1 MRPTLRGLAFV
12 VVLGVCAAAHAAGP
26 VVLSTHCR
34 EIEVPLDSNHSAA
47 RLGDCGDP
55 SASDLLWHLDRI
67 DQVDSHLDG
76 VYHRDQ
82 TGAGAVVY
90 VMDTGVMASHSE
102 FLTTSGSRVVAGF
115 DATSSLTTG
124 TSRCTSSNKAT
135 DPCYSNYDE
144 LGTSSHGTAVASI
157 VAGRFVGV
165 APDATIVS
173 IRVMN
178 ESALATTRTYLA
190 GLDAIIRHAFNPT
203 SPQFHTAV
211 VNISGWMLERLAT
224 SRDGRPVTYAA
235 VEQKIRTMIGGVD
248 ANGNPDANGKHF
260 FFVVAGNNTDNGC
273 GHEGVVDRF
282 PATLGKQLDGLI
294 TVGGMTA
301 QNDWWPGACR
311 GGVEI
316 LAPSQSVFSASI
328 TAPDHYRGAAF
339 RSGTSFG
346 APIIAGIAARMLSA
360 HPDLSPIDL
369 EDWILST
376 PSRITNPEE
385 MYADGRVAVY
395 QTMPVQTAQNAI
407 AP

>member
-1 MRPTLRGLAFV
+1 MRPTIRGLAFV
-12 VVLGVCAAAHAAGP
+12 VALGVCAAGLAAGP
-26 VVLSTHCR
+26 VAFSTHCR
-34 EIEVPLDSNHSAA
+34 EIEVPLDGMHSVA
-47 RLGDCGDP
+47 RLGECGD
-55 SASDLLWHLDRI
+55 AAAADLLWHLDRI
-67 DQVDSHLDG
+67 DQIDSHLDG

-90 VMDTGVMASHSE
+90 VMDTGVMAAHSE
-102 FLTTSGSRVVAGF
+102 FMTTSGSRVIAGF
-115 DATSSLTTG
+115 DATTSLATG
-124 TSRCTSSNKAT
+124 ASHCTSPNKAT
-135 DPCYSNYDE
+135 DPCFANYDE
-144 LGTSSHGTAVASI
+144 LASSSHGTAVASL
-157 VAGRFVGV
+157 VGGRFVGV

-190 GLDAIIRHAFNPT
+190 GLDAIVRHAFDPR

-211 VNISGWMLERLAT
+211 VNISGWVLERLAT
-224 SRDGRPVTYAA
+224 SRDPKPVPYAA
-235 VEQKIRTMIGGVD
+235 VEQKIRTMIGGID
-248 ANGNPDANGKHF
+248 ANGNPDPNGKRF

-282 PATLGKQLDGLI
+282 PATLGKEIEGLL

-316 LAPSQSVFSASI
+316 LAPSQSVFSATIS
-328 TAPDHYRGAAF
+328 APDHYRGAAF

-346 APIIAGIAARMLSA
+346 APIISGIAARMLSA
-360 HPDLSPIDL
+360 HPDLSPADL
-369 EDWILST
+369 EALIVAT
-376 PSRITNPEE
+376 PSRISNPDA

-395 QTMPVQTAQNAI
+395 RTVPVQTAQRNLAE
-407 AP
+407 

>member
-1 MRPTLRGLAFV
+1 MRRTIRGLAFV

-34 EIEVPLDSNHSAA
+34 EVEVPLDSMHSAA
-47 RLGDCGDP
+47 RLAGCGD
-55 SASDLLWHLDRI
+55 AAAADLLWHLDRI

-102 FLTTSGSRVVAGF
+102 FLTTSGSRVIAGF

-124 TSRCTSSNKAT
+124 TSHCTSSNKAT
-135 DPCYSNYDE
+135 DPCFANYDE
-144 LGTSSHGTAVASI
+144 LNTSAHGTAVASI

-190 GLDAIIRHAFNPT
+190 GLDAIIRHAFDPT
-203 SPQFHTAV
+203 SPQFHTAI

-224 SRDGRPVTYAA
+224 SRDPRPVTYAA
-235 VEQKIRTMIGGVD
+235 VEEKIRTMIGGVD
-248 ANGNPDANGKHF
+248 ANGNPDPNGKRF

-273 GHEGVVDRF
+273 GREGVVDRF
-282 PATLGKQLDGLI
+282 PATLGKQVDGLI

-316 LAPSQSVFSASI
+316 LAPAQSVFSASI
-328 TAPDHYRGAAF
+328 SAPDHYRNAAL

-376 PSRITNPEE
+376 PSRIANPDA

-395 QTMPVQTAQNAI
+395 QTIAVQTAHNALSR
-407 AP
+407 